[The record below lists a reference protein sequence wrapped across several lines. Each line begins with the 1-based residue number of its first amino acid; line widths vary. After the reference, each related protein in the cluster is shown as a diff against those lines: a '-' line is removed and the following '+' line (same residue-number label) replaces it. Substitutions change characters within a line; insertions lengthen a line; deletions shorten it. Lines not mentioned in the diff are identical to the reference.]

1 MIQFLRPSPDE
12 IDDLD
17 VIALTQCAPIELLTV
32 EDLQV
37 DLDSYTVRADLQLA
51 QQVRHGATST
61 HATRLSIDLDLHS
74 SYHFASCTDVFGVA
88 PSSPQQKTREYPTG
102 RQKWLSTKGGTP
114 ARAPHEEVVHRAVAC
129 KPIRTARHCAR

>member
-74 SYHFASCTDVFGVA
+74 SYHFASYTDVFGVA

-114 ARAPHEEVVHRAVAC
+114 ARAPHEDVVNRAVAC